1 MKFIAGVLIGF
12 ALERG
17 CDAGGFGWLDPAGLA
32 VPDVE
37 RAPVREAGGAGGSGD
52 GSLDLVATFPWPR

>member
-32 VPDVE
+32 VPNVE
-37 RAPVREAGGAGGSGD
+37 CAPVRKAGGTGRSGD
-52 GSLDLVATFPWPR
+52 RRLDAETSVN